1 MLRFCHDDIFFFFR
15 LQHRVVF
22 QKMQSVSKS
31 QYIELYKNSKERVK
45 NVEERENN
53 FKTGISIIF
62 ERN

>member
-1 MLRFCHDDIFFFFR
+1 
-15 LQHRVVF
+15 
-22 QKMQSVSKS
+22 MQSVSKS

-62 ERN
+62 EWN